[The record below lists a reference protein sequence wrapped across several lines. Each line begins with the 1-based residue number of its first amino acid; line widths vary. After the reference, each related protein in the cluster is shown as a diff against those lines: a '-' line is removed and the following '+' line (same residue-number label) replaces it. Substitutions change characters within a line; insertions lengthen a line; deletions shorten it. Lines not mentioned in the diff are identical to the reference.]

1 MVKVSILY
9 LLKRI
14 ENTLNRL
21 LTIFMFQTHFR
32 VILLLLFSVFQL
44 LGKPVKLKSY
54 QVGQVH
60 LTGYLPVDQQVN
72 WVRKRPICHPGQSL
86 IVPAAFTQTDL
97 SIVGASI
104 DWGKIINS
112 HISQDLSG
120 FCLIEQFKPQIL
132 NSNQLNKAK
141 IVQLATVGRSLFQQ
155 DLIVQDGHSLPISH
169 AASLNLWRVLVI
181 FSDRFEVVENDVKM
195 RRDDFQSA
203 LLKIGARQAI
213 YLDMGTWSE
222 GSYWS
227 AKNRVVK
234 FGKMRQNTRKQTNW
248 LVFH

>member
-1 MVKVSILY
+1 MEL
-9 LLKRI
+9 
-14 ENTLNRL
+14 
-21 LTIFMFQTHFR
+21 HA
-32 VILLLLFSVFQL
+32 
-44 LGKPVKLKSY
+44 KPIQLKSY
-54 QVGQVH
+54 WVSGKH

-86 IVPAAFTQTDL
+86 IVPAAFTQTDM

-112 HISQDLSG
+112 QISQDLSG
-120 FCLIEQFKPQIL
+120 YCLIEQFKPQISH
-132 NSNQLNKAK
+132 SNLLNKAK
-141 IVQLATVGRSLFQQ
+141 MTQLATVGRSLFQQ

-169 AASLNLWRVLVI
+169 ASALNLWRVLVI
-181 FSDRFEVVENDVKM
+181 FSDRFEVVENDVQM

-203 LLKIGARQAI
+203 LVKIGARQAI

-222 GSYWS
+222 GAYWS
-227 AKNRVVK
+227 SKNRVVK
-234 FGKMRQNTRKQTNW
+234 IGKMRQNTHKQTNW